1 MTLMKTSNQ
10 TKFAPIFYVLPT
22 QHTIHPMFQPPSL
35 AQEVVDSVVGVTM
48 SSTGFV
54 TFRESIRRRRR
65 RRRRQLPICQWQQ
78 YSQSEIYKDL
88 GDKAVEYDCAE

>member
-10 TKFAPIFYVLPT
+10 TKFAPIFDVLPT

-54 TFRESIRRRRR
+54 TF
-65 RRRRQLPICQWQQ
+65 
-78 YSQSEIYKDL
+78 KDL
-88 GDKAVEYDCAE
+88 STLCCAVKTLFYFDSRSFSSPS

>member
-48 SSTGFV
+48 SSTGFF
-54 TFRESIRRRRR
+54 TF
-65 RRRRQLPICQWQQ
+65 
-78 YSQSEIYKDL
+78 KDL
-88 GDKAVEYDCAE
+88 STLCCAVKTPFYFDSRSFSLPS